1 MHDSI
6 EQAFSEAVAA
16 AGGTQTAL
24 AKVLGVTPQRVS
36 QVADGL
42 RLGRTVPLG
51 WARVIERDLGVGRAR
66 LRPDVW
72 EDDE

>member
-1 MHDSI
+1 MHEI
-6 EQAFSEAVAA
+6 EQAFSDAITA

-42 RLGRTVPLG
+42 RAGRTVPLG
-51 WARVIERDLGVGRAR
+51 WARLIERKLKIDKAR

-72 EDDE
+72 GDDA